1 MTNPVKISLQ
11 RSPHEYEIVIG
22 ANTLNSVGAFVRNS
36 LRANAR
42 RVVVISNRKV
52 FEFYGET
59 VAKSLR
65 EADFETFSWLMRD
78 GEIYKNL
85 RSWQTALEFFAAN
98 KINRNDAVIAL
109 GGGVVGDLA
118 GFAAASSQR
127 GLDFIQIPT
136 TLLAAIDSSVGG
148 KTGVNADFGKNQ
160 IGAFHQP
167 KGVFLDVAT
176 FQTLPQR
183 EIIAGFAEAV
193 KHSIISG
200 ENLFIQTNEFLEK
213 FPLKSFRK
221 FFVNRNVDFIENLQT
236 LMAAN
241 VAFKAEIVKG
251 DELEDITRN
260 DSRSRKILNFG
271 HTVGHALETVT
282 NYKRFKHG
290 EAVALGM
297 SVAVELSKNI
307 GILSENKVDLIR
319 KAVQSLGI
327 ASNSND
333 IETNQILAAFS
344 HDKKAANSSF
354 KWILLRDFG
363 RVEIIDNKEIP
374 VSLVRKV
381 LQDVLQTRN

>member
-1 MTNPVKISLQ
+1 
-11 RSPHEYEIVIG
+11 EIV
-22 ANTLNSVGAFVRNS
+22 
-36 LRANAR
+36 
-42 RVVVISNRKV
+42 
-52 FEFYGET
+52 
-59 VAKSLR
+59 
-65 EADFETFSWLMRD
+65 
-78 GEIYKNL
+78 
-85 RSWQTALEFFAAN
+85 
-98 KINRNDAVIAL
+98 
-109 GGGVVGDLA
+109 
-118 GFAAASSQR
+118 
-127 GLDFIQIPT
+127 
-136 TLLAAIDSSVGG
+136 
-148 KTGVNADFGKNQ
+148 
-160 IGAFHQP
+160 
-167 KGVFLDVAT
+167 
-176 FQTLPQR
+176 
-183 EIIAGFAEAV
+183 AGFAEAI

-200 ENLFIQTNEFLEK
+200 EVLFNQTNEFLRK

-221 FFVNRNVDFIENLQT
+221 SFVNQNADFVENLQT

-297 SVAVELSKNI
+297 SVAVEISKNI
-307 GILSENKVDLIR
+307 GILSKNKVDLINE
-319 KAVQSLGI
+319 AVQSLGI

-344 HDKKAANSSF
+344 HDKKAADSSF

-374 VSLVRKV
+374 VSLLREALHK
-381 LQDVLQTRN
+381 VLQTRN